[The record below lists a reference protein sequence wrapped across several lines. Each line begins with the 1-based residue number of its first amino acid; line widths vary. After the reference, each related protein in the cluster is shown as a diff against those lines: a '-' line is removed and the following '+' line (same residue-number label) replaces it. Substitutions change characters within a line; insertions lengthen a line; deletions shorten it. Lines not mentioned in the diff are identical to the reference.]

1 MTECNLD
8 GWQLQDNGIFHKQ
21 GYSVVANNNTY
32 TIIDPDSNTTTGD
45 VLYPLLTAITEV
57 NKLLEPYSEFKPF
70 NPSLCDKIYEE
81 SGIKDIVIKLRNQN
95 ILTCVLCWEQGN
107 GNNYYFFNEYFG
119 IRVNIDNVIAYKF
132 I

>member
-57 NKLLEPYSEFKPF
+57 NKLLEPWKNEF
-70 NPSLCDKIYEE
+70 
-81 SGIKDIVIKLRNQN
+81 
-95 ILTCVLCWEQGN
+95 
-107 GNNYYFFNEYFG
+107 
-119 IRVNIDNVIAYKF
+119 
-132 I
+132 